1 MIAVILP
8 CFKSKRFVLDVLR
21 RIPEC
26 VTEIVVVDDAC
37 PEATGRHVEA
47 HFHDSR
53 LKVVYHERNLGVGGA
68 MKTGMAEAL
77 KGKADVFVKIDSD
90 GQMPPEILENFVR
103 PILSGEADCCK
114 GNRFYHLESLRGMP
128 WIRVLGNSFLSFFS
142 KLSTGYWQIMD
153 PTNGYI
159 ALHRKVVGLL
169 PMQKLDDRYFFET
182 DLMFRLNTLSAVVLD
197 VPMNAVYGEEES
209 NLSVVRSLWTFLW
222 KNLQCFGK
230 RVFYNYLLRDFSIAT
245 LNLLSGLVLFLGGL
259 VYGLGNYLHFSGLGT
274 VTPTGVQV
282 VTALLLLIGFQLL
295 LSFITFDIARVPDK
309 VIHPRL
315 PGDAK
320 PQ

>member
-8 CFKSKRFVLDVLR
+8 CYRSKRFVLDVLR
-21 RIPEC
+21 RLPEC

-37 PEATGRHVEA
+37 PEETGRHVEA
-47 HFHDSR
+47 NVHDSR
-53 LKVVYHERNLGVGGA
+53 LKLVYHEKNLGVGGA
-68 MKTGMAEAL
+68 MKTGFTEAL
-77 KGKADVFVKIDSD
+77 KGQAEVFVKIDSD
-90 GQMPPEILENFVR
+90 GQMPPEILEHFVQ

-159 ALHRKVVGLL
+159 ALHRKVVRYL
-169 PMQKLDDRYFFET
+169 PMHKLDDRYFFET
-182 DLMFRLNTLSAVVLD
+182 DLMFRLNTLNAVVLD
-197 VPMNAVYGEEES
+197 VPMDAVYGEEES
-209 NLSVVRSLWTFLW
+209 NLSVVHSLWTFLW
-222 KNLQCFGK
+222 KNSKCFFK

-245 LNLLSGLVLFLGGL
+245 LNFVFGLLLFIGGF
-259 VYGLGNYLHFSGLGT
+259 VYGLGNYLHFSSLGT

-282 VTALLLLIGFQLL
+282 VTAVLLLIGFQLL

-309 VIHPRL
+309 VIHLRL
-315 PGDAK
+315 PREGG
-320 PQ
+320 PG